1 MNTEG
6 ADVFMCRVAQDYG
19 KMLLNLAYSRLGS
32 REDAEDCVQEVFV
45 TLLMKMPVFS
55 NPDHEKAWLIR
66 ATINRAANMRKK
78 TAGRFLPLEEIP
90 EQAVPEQSVPE
101 EPSLLSAIR
110 ALPDKYA
117 APIHLHYYEG
127 YSLKEIAKL
136 LGLPLPT
143 VGTRLARG
151 KAKLREML
159 KGEYDGLE

>member
-1 MNTEG
+1 MMTEG
-6 ADVFMCRVAQDYG
+6 ANVFMCRIAQDYG

-45 TLLMKMPVFS
+45 TLLEKQPVFR
-55 NPDHEKAWLIR
+55 NPTHEKAWLIR
-66 ATINRAANMRKK
+66 ATINRAANMRAK
-78 TAGRFLPLEEIP
+78 TAGRFLPLEEVP
-90 EQAVPEQSVPE
+90 EQAALE
-101 EPSLLSAIR
+101 EGNLLSAVR
-110 ALPDKYA
+110 ALPDQYA

-136 LGLPLPT
+136 LGLPVAT